1 MCANMIIAFPPEYAF
16 QMTSNIR
23 VSLQMVERACE
34 PRFRSMYSISKYVDI
49 YIDISTYLERCIH
62 LSGNP
67 IYFGILHFE
76 AAYHSLI
83 QAIHFAA
90 SISEPIQK
98 HSYQHIIQH
107 LILYRH
113 RYKRYTL
120 LYRFVSGVIQVII
133 LICNILST
141 ILYRFRRELRALE
154 KTIQAVSLFLEHAAW
169 STRSPLL
176 CSDASVVFPP

>member
-1 MCANMIIAFPPEYAF
+1 MWNRGLNRSREGIQQQGGAHVRQHDHCIPTRICF
-16 QMTSNIR
+16 SNDIKYPW
-23 VSLQMVERACE
+23 SLQMVERACE

-49 YIDISTYLERCIH
+49 LIYIYTYLERCIH

-67 IYFGILHFE
+67 IYFGILYFE

-98 HSYQHIIQH
+98 HSYQHIIQY

-141 ILYRFRRELRALE
+141 ILYRFRREHRARE
-154 KTIQAVSLFLEHAAW
+154 KTIQAVSLFL
-169 STRSPLL
+169 
-176 CSDASVVFPP
+176 

>member
-1 MCANMIIAFPPEYAF
+1 MSPDLGVCI
-16 QMTSNIR
+16 
-23 VSLQMVERACE
+23 VS
-34 PRFRSMYSISKYVDI
+34 PNTWI
-49 YIDISTYLERCIH
+49 YINKSTYLERCIH

-141 ILYRFRRELRALE
+141 ILYRFRREHRARV

-176 CSDASVVFPP
+176 CSDASVVFPRSSTPYLSRLTGSVEPTHEGH